1 MAEKEGFEPSIPLWG
16 IHDFQSCALDQAT
29 RLLHVLFRLL
39 SFQIVSLHII
49 KSSTILKETHFL
61 RGFVSAQQTGKQI
74 SHALGVAAVLLRH
87 GGQRFPERGRR
98 GVCRRVEPLRQREFL
113 RIDAAKILRCRT
125 QTRAGGGRDAA
136 LARVQEIFHLQLLL
150 VRPLLCRNAEQLLA
164 PGADAL
170 CKRCVKRGPSRLGAD
185 ALGEQIGQ
193 RVGLRRCGR
202 GRVCAARHTLPDAL
216 KCAVVKKN
224 GILHLPYPR
233 SMLWPGLQKRAK
245 CAIITAE
252 TFPPEATIMARF
264 FIAGTNFP
272 NGRAIIRGRDAD
284 HIRVLRLRAGDDI
297 VICDGAGRDY
307 KCRLVQT
314 LEHEAEAEVIEV
326 VPCKAEPTVR
336 TTVFA
341 GLPKG
346 ERSDF
351 LVQKCTEAG
360 AAEIVFFSCTRC
372 VAKAVNMEKKLE
384 RWQRI
389 AEEAAKQSGRGIIPQ
404 VRYEADFVA
413 VLNGALHTDLPLFMY
428 ETGERETIRDAIE
441 HTAQPIASVAI
452 ITGPE
457 GGFAEFEADM
467 ARKLGMHICSMGER
481 ILRCETAPVV
491 ALTALMYGTGNL

>member
-1 MAEKEGFEPSIPLWG
+1 MNEHEQPRRRRR
-16 IHDFQSCALDQAT
+16 
-29 RLLHVLFRLL
+29 RLYRTSADWFGLAAMGLLMICSLVLLVQLMSTKLLTDLYLILIEIVLLLINAGHVIIQLPIRRVKTSKVVCGLL
-39 SFQIVSLHII
+39 AV
-49 KSSTILKETHFL
+49 ILSGL
-61 RGFVSAQQTGKQI
+61 MLYGS
-74 SHALGVAAVLLRH
+74 VAAAS
-87 GGQRFPERGRR
+87 GKS
-98 GVCRRVEPLRQREFL
+98 
-113 RIDAAKILRCRT
+113 A
-125 QTRAGGGRDAA
+125 
-136 LARVQEIFHLQLLL
+136 
-150 VRPLLCRNAEQLLA
+150 LLA
-164 PGADAL
+164 IAGKNLQKTTSYVVVMADDPARSIGDTVGYTFGILSQDADISADNTSAL
-170 CKRCVKRGPSRLGAD
+170 LEDIKDGLGGKVNGVPREDGFDITVASEVMAVLCLASDIPDLKARLGRMIVAYTYD
-185 ALGEQIGQ
+185 GRPVTAHDLKAEGAMTAL
-193 RVGLRRCGR
+193 LK
-202 GRVCAARHTLPDAL
+202 DAL
-216 KCAVVKKN
+216 K
-224 GILHLPYPR
+224 
-233 SMLWPGLQKRAK
+233 
-245 CAIITAE
+245 
-252 TFPPEATIMARF
+252 
-264 FIAGTNFP
+264 P
-272 NGRAIIRGRDAD
+272 N
-284 HIRVLRLRAGDDI
+284 
-297 VICDGAGRDY
+297 
-307 KCRLVQT
+307 LVQT

-336 TTVFA
+336 STVFA

-360 AAEIVFFSCTRC
+360 ASEIVFFSCTRC

-441 HTAQPIASVAI
+441 HTASPIASAAI